1 VSARTILSKWV
12 SGALPGLRLRKEFWK
27 GIRFV
32 SILCPTPPR
41 GDLEL
46 QGFDAAYLERLRRG
60 DPETE
65 RQFAA
70 YFGRLVIVKLR
81 SRLRSWSLIEDIRQ
95 ETLLRVLKAVRATVG
110 IREPERLGSFV
121 NSVCNNVVLE
131 FLRAETRHRPTADEP
146 DSRPGPAR
154 ADPEAG
160 LVSEE
165 RKELVRRIL
174 AELPERDR
182 QILSALFLEDRDK
195 DEICA
200 KFGVDRDYLRVLLHR
215 AKGHFRAHYMKEA
228 MPPARV
234 ASLGRGRAPWWRSS
248 KRL

>member
-1 VSARTILSKWV
+1 MGARGTRVVSLGTES
-12 SGALPGLRLRKEFWK
+12 WK

-32 SILCPTPPR
+32 SILCPTLPR
-41 GDLEL
+41 GALEL

-70 YFGRLVIVKLR
+70 YFGQLVVVKLR
-81 SRLRSWSLIEDIRQ
+81 WRLRSWSLIEDIRQ
-95 ETLLRVLKAVRATVG
+95 ETLLRVLKAVRADVG

-146 DSRPGPAR
+146 DSRPGPTR

-160 LVSEE
+160 LVTEE
-165 RKELVRRIL
+165 TKELVRRIL
-174 AELPERDR
+174 EELPDRDR
-182 QILSALFLEDRDK
+182 QILRALFLEDRDK

-200 KFGVDRDYLRVLLHR
+200 EFGVDRAYLRVLLHR

-234 ASLGRGRAPWWRSS
+234 ASLGRDRAPGWRSS
-248 KRL
+248 KRV

>member
-1 VSARTILSKWV
+1 VA
-12 SGALPGLRLRKEFWK
+12 
-27 GIRFV
+27 
-32 SILCPTPPR
+32 ILCPTPPR

-46 QGFDAAYLERLRRG
+46 QGFDAAYLDRLRRG

-70 YFGRLVIVKLR
+70 YFGQLVIVKLR

-95 ETLLRVLKAVRATVG
+95 ETLLRVLKAVRAVVG

-146 DSRPGPAR
+146 DSRPGPAPV
-154 ADPEAG
+154 DPEAC

-174 AELPERDR
+174 EELPERDR
-182 QILSALFLEDRDK
+182 QILRALFLEDRDK

-200 KFGVDRDYLRVLLHR
+200 EFGVDRDYLRVLVHR

-228 MPPARV
+228 TPPARV
-234 ASLGRGRAPWWRSS
+234 ASLGGDRAPWWRSS
-248 KRL
+248 RRL

>member
-1 VSARTILSKWV
+1 MGVAGNPAV
-12 SGALPGLRLRKEFWK
+12 DPGKELWK

-41 GDLEL
+41 GALEL

-60 DPETE
+60 HPETE

-70 YFGRLVIVKLR
+70 YFGQLVIIKLR

-95 ETLLRVLKAVRATVG
+95 ETLLRVLKAVQAPVG
-110 IREPERLGSFV
+110 IREPERLGAFV

-131 FLRAETRHRPTADEP
+131 FLRAETKHRATPDEP
-146 DSRPGPAR
+146 DSRPGAPGPT
-154 ADPEAG
+154 DPESS

-182 QILSALFLEDRDK
+182 RILSALFLEDRDK

-200 KFGVDRDYLRVLLHR
+200 QFGVDRDYLRVLLHR

-228 MPPARV
+228 MLPARA
-234 ASLGRGRAPWWRSS
+234 ASQGRDRAPWWRSS